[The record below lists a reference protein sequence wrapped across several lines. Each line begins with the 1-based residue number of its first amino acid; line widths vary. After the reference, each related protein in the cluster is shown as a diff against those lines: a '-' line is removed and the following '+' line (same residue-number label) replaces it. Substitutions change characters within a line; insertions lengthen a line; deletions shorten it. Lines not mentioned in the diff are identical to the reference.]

1 MIRIVHPGTEPH
13 DDAVFEAMAQYL
25 DGLEAVSFLVALD
38 RSRWWISASCE
49 RTYGGSRH
57 ELAADPHTALALV
70 HPDDVPLALEFRATL
85 QELAGTRNGPSH
97 ARVPCTFR
105 LRSLDGSY
113 RWNEVSCNVVGTT
126 DGSRF
131 LVGTAVDVTALRDA
145 RSDLA
150 TLALAE
156 DDANRTTAEFV
167 SKMSHEMRTPLH
179 AILGYAQLLEM
190 GAGEPAEYLS
200 RLRRAGDHVVQLLDD
215 LLDFSRMNASR
226 LTVNDDIVDVHA
238 EVDGAIEMVSALAR
252 AHEVTIAYRDDTH
265 ARVRADATRLRQ
277 VLVNLLSN
285 AIKYNRGGGSVTITT
300 STVDDDVH
308 VDVEDTGSGIA
319 PDLLGR
325 VFVPFDR
332 MGAESTGVAGA
343 GLGLP
348 LTDGLVRAMG
358 GTVEVT
364 SALGAGTRF
373 RVVLRRARAESPTE
387 VRDVVCIDDDPESR
401 RILEA
406 VLSRMPG
413 ANVLLA
419 GTGVSGLAL
428 LERVRPSLVVLDRHL
443 PDRDADTMMQEVARV
458 APGCPVVLVSSDP
471 EMLAARFVRPPVV
484 AAFAKPLDLEV
495 FVAAVA
501 RTWSMRPA

>member
-1 MIRIVHPGTEPH
+1 MIRIVDPGTDPH

-25 DGLEAVSFLVALD
+25 DCLGAVSFLVALD
-38 RSRWWISASCE
+38 RSRSWISASWE

-57 ELAADPHTALALV
+57 GLAADPRTALAWL
-70 HPDDVPLALEFRATL
+70 HPDDVPLALELQATL
-85 QELAGTRNGPSH
+85 QGLAGSHNGRSD
-97 ARVPCTFR
+97 ALVPCAVR
-105 LRSLDGSY
+105 LRALDGSY
-113 RWNEVSCNVVGTT
+113 RWNEVSCNVVGTS

-131 LVGTAVDVTALRDA
+131 VVGTAVDVTALYDA
-145 RSDLA
+145 RTELA
-150 TLALAE
+150 ALALAE
-156 DDANRTTAEFV
+156 DEANRTTAEFV

-226 LTVNDDIVDVHA
+226 LTVDDDIVEVRA
-238 EVDGAIEMVSALAR
+238 EVDGAIEMVSALAL
-252 AHEVTIAYRDDTH
+252 AHEVTIAHRDDTH

-285 AIKYNRGGGSVTITT
+285 AIKYNRAGGSVTITT
-300 STVDDDVH
+300 STVDENIH

-319 PDLLGR
+319 PDLLCR
-325 VFVPFDR
+325 LFVPFDR

-364 SALGAGTRF
+364 SAVAVGTRF
-373 RVVLRRARAESPTE
+373 RVVLRRGGVESPTE
-387 VRDVVCIDDDPESR
+387 VRDVVCIDDDPESQ
-401 RILEA
+401 RILAA

-428 LERVRPSLVVLDRHL
+428 LERIRPSLVVLDRHL
-443 PDRDADTMMQEVARV
+443 PDHDADTMLREVARV

-471 EMLAARFVRPPVV
+471 EMLAPRFVRPPVV

-501 RTWSMRPA
+501 RTWSMRQA

>member
-1 MIRIVHPGTEPH
+1 MIRIVDPGTEPH

-25 DGLEAVSFLVALD
+25 DGLDAVSFLVALD
-38 RSRWWISASCE
+38 RSRWWISASWE

-57 ELAADPHTALALV
+57 ELAADPRTALAWV
-70 HPDDVPLALEFRATL
+70 HPDDVPLALELQATL
-85 QELAGTRNGPSH
+85 EELVGTGNGQSD
-97 ARVPCTFR
+97 ARVPCAVR
-105 LRSLDGSY
+105 LRALDGSY
-113 RWNEVSCNVVGTT
+113 RWNEVSCNVVGTA

-131 LVGTAVDVTALRDA
+131 VVGTAVDVTALHDA
-145 RSDLA
+145 RADLA
-150 TLALAE
+150 ALTLAE
-156 DDANRTTAEFV
+156 GEANRTTAEFV

-226 LTVNDDIVDVHA
+226 LTVNDDIVEVHA

-252 AHEVTIAYRDDTH
+252 THEVTIAYRDDTH

-325 VFVPFDR
+325 LFVPFDR

-358 GTVEVT
+358 GAVEVVST
-364 SALGAGTRF
+364 LGVGTRF
-373 RVVLRRARAESPTE
+373 RVVLRRAGAESSTE

-428 LERVRPSLVVLDRHL
+428 LERRRPSLVVLDRHL
-443 PDRDADTMMQEVARV
+443 PDHDADTMLQEVARV

-471 EMLAARFVRPPVV
+471 EMLGARFVRPPVV